1 MKIRIATRRSQ
12 LALTQTRWFADRVRA
27 LDSAVDVELI
37 EMVTMGDR
45 MPDVPLADIGGKGLF
60 VSELEL
66 AVREGRADVAV
77 HSLKDLPAELGAG
90 LRLACVPEREDPR
103 DVLITAEGCQL
114 DDLAAGERVGTS
126 SLRRTIQLRRMRN
139 DLEYA
144 PLRGNV
150 DTRLSK
156 LASGQY
162 RAIVLAYAGLRRL
175 GLADRP
181 LWAMPI
187 ALSVPAVGQGALAV
201 ECRDDDHALAAL
213 LVQLEHAPSRVC
225 IEAERAFLHAL
236 GGDCH
241 TPLAGHARL
250 EQDGSRL
257 CFDGVV
263 GAAADDRMV
272 RTCAERY
279 TNGPPATLIE
289 VGRELGRE
297 VAASLLAQGAAELI
311 KDAGKRAAA
320 ARNSD
325 PRARPH

>member
-1 MKIRIATRRSQ
+1 MRRCAATWTRGWRSS
-12 LALTQTRWFADRVRA
+12 T
-27 LDSAVDVELI
+27 
-37 EMVTMGDR
+37 
-45 MPDVPLADIGGKGLF
+45 
-60 VSELEL
+60 
-66 AVREGRADVAV
+66 
-77 HSLKDLPAELGAG
+77 
-90 LRLACVPEREDPR
+90 
-103 DVLITAEGCQL
+103 
-114 DDLAAGERVGTS
+114 
-126 SLRRTIQLRRMRN
+126 
-139 DLEYA
+139 
-144 PLRGNV
+144 
-150 DTRLSK
+150 
-156 LASGQY
+156 SGQY

-175 GLADRP
+175 GLADR
-181 LWAMPI
+181 A
-187 ALSVPAVGQGALAV
+187 ALGDPDHAVGARRRPGRA
-201 ECRDDDHALAAL
+201 RDRVPQRTTTRSRAL
-213 LVQLEHAPSRVC
+213 LVRLEHVPSRVC

-250 EQDGSRL
+250 EPDRSRL

-311 KDAGKRAAA
+311 EDAGRRAAA
-320 ARNSD
+320 ARKTD